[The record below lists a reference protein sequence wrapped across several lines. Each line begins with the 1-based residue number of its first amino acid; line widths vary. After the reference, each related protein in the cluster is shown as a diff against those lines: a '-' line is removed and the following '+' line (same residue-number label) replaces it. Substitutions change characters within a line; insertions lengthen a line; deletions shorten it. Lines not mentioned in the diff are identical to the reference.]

1 MHVDRPVLEFTAHWM
16 NAAGTMGYAPPAHW
30 PLVDPP
36 AAFVTNPISCSPR
49 EPARERA
56 VEPFPGGFLLH
67 TGLPSP
73 GYRAVIRDY
82 AERWARSP
90 VQIWV
95 HLMGENPP
103 HVARMVRRFEEMEA
117 VAAIELSFPY
127 HICGG
132 EILDL
137 IRAALGEL
145 PLVLAVPI
153 DRIRESW
160 LPQAVQLGLAALS
173 MAPPRGTLM
182 AEDGRTI
189 HGRLYGPALLPLARA
204 ALDYLKAA
212 GLPVIAA
219 GGVASPSEIDWL
231 SEAGAAAVQLDFVL
245 WRGWQPASSD

>member
-1 MHVDRPVLEFTAHWM
+1 
-16 NAAGTMGYAPPAHW
+16 
-30 PLVDPP
+30 
-36 AAFVTNPISCSPR
+36 
-49 EPARERA
+49 
-56 VEPFPGGFLLH
+56 
-67 TGLPSP
+67 
-73 GYRAVIRDY
+73 
-82 AERWARSP
+82 
-90 VQIWV
+90 
-95 HLMGENPP
+95 
-103 HVARMVRRFEEMEA
+103 
-117 VAAIELSFPY
+117 
-127 HICGG
+127 
-132 EILDL
+132 L

-219 GGVASPSEIDWL
+219 GGVASQSEIDWL